1 MILMK
6 RKYYFQKMEPKEK
19 EDPQPPFCFV
29 RVQNVNSLRRR
40 NTMDRV
46 SCVSALRSSLSDTAA
61 ASAVF
66 VNVNE
71 VVIYAPKIGVFDRH
85 VPSPR
90 TPIKGICT

>member
-1 MILMK
+1 MK
-6 RKYYFQKMEPKEK
+6 RKYYFLNKKEPKEK
-19 EDPQPPFCFV
+19 EDPLPPFCFV
-29 RVQNVNSLRRR
+29 RVQNVIPSAEGTQWTESR
-40 NTMDRV
+40 
-46 SCVSALRSSLSDTAA
+46 VSALRSSLSDTAA